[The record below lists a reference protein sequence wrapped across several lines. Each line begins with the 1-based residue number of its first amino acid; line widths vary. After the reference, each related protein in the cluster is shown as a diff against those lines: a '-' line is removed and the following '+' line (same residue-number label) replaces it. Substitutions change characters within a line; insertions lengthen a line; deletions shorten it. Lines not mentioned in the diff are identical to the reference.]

1 MSPLTRSIP
10 VTPQQW
16 NRNPKGYIKH
26 QLLLVRLV
34 TWLESL
40 GADVTIPEDTGEW
53 DHGIDLIVNGTGI
66 DLKSFG
72 VDHYGNSYTWDSK
85 HWEGRRAPLYRD
97 TETDWF
103 VHVTGGDPSTW
114 IAGRRS
120 GLRTSKYGY
129 APYYFAQDCVTVGE
143 LAQALCTGEGT

>member
-10 VTPQQW
+10 VTPQPW

-26 QLLLVRLV
+26 QLLLVKLV
-34 TWLESL
+34 AWLESQ
-40 GADVTIPEDTGEW
+40 GADVTIPEDTGGW
-53 DHGIDLIVNGTGI
+53 DYGIDLIVNGSRI

-72 VDHYGNSYTWDSK
+72 LDFYGNTFTWKS
-85 HWEGRRAPLYRD
+85 EYYRGRPAPLYD
-97 TETDWF
+97 GTETDWF
-103 VHVTGGDPSTW
+103 VHATDEDPSTW

-129 APYYFAQDCVTVGE
+129 APYYFGQDCVTMKQLLG
-143 LAQALCTGEGT
+143 LLK